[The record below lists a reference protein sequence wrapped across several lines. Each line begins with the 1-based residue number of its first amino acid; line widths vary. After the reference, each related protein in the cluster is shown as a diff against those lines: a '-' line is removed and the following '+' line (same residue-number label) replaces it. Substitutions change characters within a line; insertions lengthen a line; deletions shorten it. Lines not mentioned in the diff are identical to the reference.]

1 MPQSI
6 LIVGGGFGGVEA
18 AKTLAR
24 SKMRDVTVRL
34 IDAKTY
40 FEYHAALYRFIT
52 GRSPMEVC
60 IPYRQIFAGLDVD
73 VVQDR
78 VDGIDLQK
86 KTVTGRSGSSYR
98 YDTLILALG
107 SETTYFGVAGVKE
120 YAYGMKTAE
129 EALKLKM
136 HILETVDNAS
146 TADKDAKTPLLH
158 LVVVGGGPSGVE
170 LAGELGWYVRMLAQ
184 KRGID
189 PSLCTVDLIEAMPRL
204 LPCLPESAATQVEAR
219 LRSLGVNVYL
229 NRSLVKED
237 FEEVYLKDMQMKTK
251 TVVWTAGMRG
261 HSLYERTLGLS
272 LDRRYRIEVDDQLH
286 VKDQKNVF
294 AIGDSAS
301 TKWSGMAQTAFY
313 DGHFVA
319 KVIEANLH
327 ASFQPVYTP
336 SEPHYAMPV
345 GPKWAVSCFG
355 GRIFSGYA
363 GWILRRYAD
372 LRVFL
377 KLLPPMQAF
386 SAFRSLKKTGSNDGL

>member
-1 MPQSI
+1 MPHSI

-24 SKMRDVTVRL
+24 SRMQDVSIRL

-78 VDGIDLQK
+78 VDVIDLQK
-86 KTVTGRSGSSYR
+86 KTVSGRSGSSYR

-120 YAYGMKTAE
+120 HAYGMKTAE

-136 HILETVDNAS
+136 HILETVHNAS

-158 LVVVGGGPSGVE
+158 LVIIGGGPSGVE
-170 LAGELGWYVRMLAQ
+170 LAGELGWYVRMLAE
-184 KRGID
+184 KHGID

-204 LPCLPESAATQVEAR
+204 LPSLPDAAARKVEAR
-219 LRSLGVNVYL
+219 LRLLGVNVYL
-229 NRSLVKED
+229 NRSLLKED
-237 FEEVYLKDMQMKTK
+237 FEQVYLKDMQMKTK

-261 HSLYERTLGLS
+261 HSLYERTMGLS
-272 LDRRYRIEVDDQLH
+272 LDRKYRIEVDADLL
-286 VKDQKNVF
+286 VKGRKDVF

-301 TKWSGMAQTAFY
+301 TKWSGMAQTALY

-319 KVIEANLH
+319 KFIEANLH
-327 ASFQPVYTP
+327 AGDKPIHNAA
-336 SEPHYAMPV
+336 EPHYAMPV

-386 SAFRSLKKTGSNDGL
+386 SAFRSMNAVEINEGL